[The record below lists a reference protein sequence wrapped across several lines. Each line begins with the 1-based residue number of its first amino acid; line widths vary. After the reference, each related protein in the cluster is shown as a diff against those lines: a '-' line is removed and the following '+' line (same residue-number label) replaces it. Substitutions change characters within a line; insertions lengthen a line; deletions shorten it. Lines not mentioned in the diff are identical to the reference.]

1 MPWIALAAW
10 LIAFALSLSESFPDS
25 TWKTIGLLPFC
36 WGGKRSARTSVAFW
50 LFVPGRLRSLL
61 VSAPMRET
69 ARANATTRPTQTS
82 RTRTRWSAI
91 HRPIR

>member
-36 WGGKRSARTSVAFW
+36 WGGKRSARTSVAF
-50 LFVPGRLRSLL
+50 
-61 VSAPMRET
+61 
-69 ARANATTRPTQTS
+69 
-82 RTRTRWSAI
+82 
-91 HRPIR
+91 